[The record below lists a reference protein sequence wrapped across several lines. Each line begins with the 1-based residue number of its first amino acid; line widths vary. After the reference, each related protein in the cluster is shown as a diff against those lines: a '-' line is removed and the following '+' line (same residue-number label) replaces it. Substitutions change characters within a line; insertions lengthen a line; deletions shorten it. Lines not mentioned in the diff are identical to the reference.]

1 MKETTD
7 VQNTLARLYG
17 EVYLNV
23 DEPTT
28 KIKIQY
34 QKALIALSNAIHQF
48 DLLND
53 FKEDLKEERTNA

>member
-1 MKETTD
+1 MRDTAAA
-7 VQNTLARLYG
+7 QNTLSRVYG

-28 KIKIQY
+28 KIKKQY

-53 FKEDLKEERTNA
+53 FKEDFKEEKTNG